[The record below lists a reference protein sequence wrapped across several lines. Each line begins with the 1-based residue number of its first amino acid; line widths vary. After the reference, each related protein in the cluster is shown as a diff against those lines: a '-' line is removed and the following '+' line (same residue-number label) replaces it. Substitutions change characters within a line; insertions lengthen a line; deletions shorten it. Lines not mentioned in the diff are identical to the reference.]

1 MTVTSCPDLDD
12 ADIRLLASLAQAL
25 VAQPRATLQELAQ
38 AVGISKA
45 SLYRF
50 CRTREQLVEWLV
62 LYSARTMSE
71 MLESARLEVDPPL
84 DVLSYLVD
92 QHLTHRELATFLEYY
107 WREGDAELQQ
117 QHKEWQRIMDTFFLR
132 GQHEGVFRIDISA
145 AALTELW
152 IASLVGL
159 IDAERR
165 GRVARV
171 GLSALITGTFLQGTC
186 APQEAPG
193 IKPAAS

>member
-1 MTVTSCPDLDD
+1 MNETVCPQLNDD
-12 ADIRLLASLAQAL
+12 DIQLLASLAQAL

-62 LYSARTMSE
+62 LYSTRTISE
-71 MLESARLEVDPPL
+71 TLAGAGLDSKPPL
-84 DVLSYLVD
+84 DVLKYLID
-92 QHLTHRELATFLEYY
+92 KHLSHQELTKFLEYY
-107 WREGDAELQQ
+107 WRDGDPSMEAHHQQ
-117 QHKEWQRIMDTFFLR
+117 WQRLMDAFFLR
-132 GQHEGVFRIDISA
+132 GQEEGVFRIDISA

-152 IASLVGL
+152 VSTVVGMA
-159 IDAERR
+159 DAERR

-171 GLSALITGTFLQGTC
+171 GLGTTIKSIFLHGT
-186 APQEAPG
+186 
-193 IKPAAS
+193 AAR